1 VASPVRLLRVDQH
14 RLHIQEER
22 HQRDI
27 TSNERFDRIAFTM
40 HALRV
45 LSPRLTVA
53 VYPRTRS
60 LHVDKV
66 RDLWATLGVPP
77 DASREHIILAVA
89 ELAGVQNPSW
99 LLDLAMASPGP
110 QGA

>member
-1 VASPVRLLRVDQH
+1 MGSPVRLCSVDEH

-22 HQRDI
+22 HQLDT
-27 TSNERFDRIAFTM
+27 TSSERFDRIAFTM

-89 ELAGVQNPSW
+89 ELAGVPNPS
-99 LLDLAMASPGP
+99 LLVDLALASPSP
-110 QGA
+110 AAQ

>member
-1 VASPVRLLRVDQH
+1 VDER

-22 HQRDI
+22 HELDI
-27 TSNERFDRIAFTM
+27 TSAERFDRIAFTM
-40 HALRV
+40 HALRL

-53 VYPRTRS
+53 VYPRMRS

-77 DASREHIILAVA
+77 DASREHIVLAVA

-99 LLDLAMASPGP
+99 LLDLALASPRP
-110 QGA
+110 EPAE

>member
-1 VASPVRLLRVDQH
+1 MDQH
-14 RLHIQEER
+14 RLHIQDER
-22 HQRDI
+22 HQLDT
-27 TSNERFDRIAFTM
+27 TSRERFDRIAFTM

-66 RDLWATLGVPP
+66 RDLWATVGVPP
-77 DASREHIILAVA
+77 DASREHIVLAVA
-89 ELAGVQNPSW
+89 ELAEVPNPSW

-110 QGA
+110 DRA